1 MWKIALPIEGIKTNL
16 DNIGFGPIT
25 IFRLRK
31 NLFPEISEANNNSL
45 AIGLNSDDKFKF
57 DSEFDNVSFLEDAL
71 AIFRLYVC
79 QRVHS
84 MAALN
89 IITKRKLW
97 TYSELFE
104 INITDP
110 ILSNSV
116 GLMPGGRIYEY
127 RLTEGDIS
135 FFNQKRFPD
144 ILHLLYKLHKKES
157 VSPLDKLIT
166 KSSVWAGQMLEDT
179 FYRDRFLRGVT
190 ALETIVEKSPIK
202 GISKKFREFGANLY
216 FKFDKS
222 YTQKSLQESLKEI
235 YKLRCNISHAG
246 DLSFGISQAIFD
258 DLISQICFN
267 AIEVWMEV
275 NSLDEFYKEINN
287 CD

>member
-1 MWKIALPIEGIKTNL
+1 MYKIALPIEGIKTNL
-16 DNIGFGPIT
+16 DNIQFGPIT

-31 NLFPEISEANNNSL
+31 NLLPEISEENYNSL

-57 DSEFDNVSFLEDAL
+57 DSEFDSISFLEDAL
-71 AIFRLYVC
+71 AIFRLFVC
-79 QRVHS
+79 QRVDS

-104 INITDP
+104 INLTNP
-110 ILSNSV
+110 TLSNSV
-116 GLMPGGRIYEY
+116 RLKPGGRIYEY
-127 RLTEGDIS
+127 RLTEEHIAY
-135 FFNQKRFPD
+135 FNQKRLPY
-144 ILHLLYKLHKKES
+144 ILQLLFKLHKKES
-157 VSPLDKLIT
+157 VSPLDELIT
-166 KSSVWAGQMLEDT
+166 KSSMWGGQMLEDT

-190 ALETIVEKSPIK
+190 ALEAIVEKSPIK
-202 GISKKFREFGANLY
+202 GISKKFTEFGAKLY

-222 YTQKSLQESLKEI
+222 YTQESLEESLKEI

-258 DLISQICFN
+258 DLMSQICFN
-267 AIEVWMEV
+267 ALEVWMEV
-275 NSLDEFYKEINN
+275 NSLDEFYNEINN
-287 CD
+287 CH

>member
-16 DNIGFGPIT
+16 DNVHFGPIT

-31 NLFPEISEANNNSL
+31 NLFPEISDENYNSL
-45 AIGLNSDDKFKF
+45 AIGLNSDEKFKF
-57 DSEFDNVSFLEDAL
+57 NSEFDCIDFLEDAL

-104 INITDP
+104 INITDSG
-110 ILSNSV
+110 LSNSV
-116 GLMPGGRIYEY
+116 QLKPGGRIYEY
-127 RLTEGDIS
+127 RLTEEHITL
-135 FFNQKRFPD
+135 FNQKRLPD
-144 ILHLLYKLHKKES
+144 ILQLLFRLHKKES
-157 VSPLDKLIT
+157 VSPLDELIT
-166 KSSVWAGQMLEDT
+166 KSSMWGGQMLEDT

-202 GISKKFREFGANLY
+202 GISRKFRELGAKLY

-222 YTQKSLQESLKEI
+222 YTRESLEESLKEI

-246 DLSFGISQAIFD
+246 DISFGISQAIFD
-258 DLISQICFN
+258 NLMSQICFN

-275 NSLDEFYKEINN
+275 NTLDEFYNEINN
-287 CD
+287 CT